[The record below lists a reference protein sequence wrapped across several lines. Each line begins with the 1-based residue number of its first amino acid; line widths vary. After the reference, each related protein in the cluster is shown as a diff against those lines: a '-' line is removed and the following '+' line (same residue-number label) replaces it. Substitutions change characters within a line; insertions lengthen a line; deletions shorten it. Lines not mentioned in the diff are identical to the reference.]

1 MIPPK
6 RSRLRER
13 GTHFCSRLAGLI
25 SELLN
30 WRDERASQ
38 LVEFAVALP
47 LLIVF
52 VVGIF
57 DFSNAFTLKQ
67 KLTNITR
74 DAARTAASEPTV
86 DLANPSAAFPVSVHD
101 AFYIIDNYL
110 KANNIDDC
118 GVVLKGAPIATLTW
132 QFQVASG
139 SNSACGITIT
149 INRGYYFVLQQP
161 TLAPTASCT
170 PGPTQ
175 GLTQV
180 VGTCVSIQYSYPW
193 RFGQVVGLIGGSSKI
208 LPQSISTVAVAGN
221 EF

>member
-1 MIPPK
+1 MIPPE
-6 RSRLRER
+6 RSRARER
-13 GTHFCSRLAGLI
+13 GTQFFSRPAGLL

-38 LVEFAVALP
+38 IVEFAVALP

-74 DAARTAASEPTV
+74 DAARTAAAEPTS
-86 DLANPSAAFPVSVHD
+86 DLGNGMPISVAD
-101 AFYIIDNYL
+101 AFYVIDNYL

-118 GVVLKGAPIATLTW
+118 GVTLRGTKPAGLTW
-132 QFQVASG
+132 QFQVAPG
-139 SNSACGITIT
+139 SNSSCGITIT
-149 INRGYYFVLQQP
+149 INRGYSFVLQQP
-161 TLAPTASCT
+161 TQAPTASCT

-180 VGTCVSIQYSYPW
+180 IGTCVSIQYSYPW
-193 RFGQVVGLIGGSSKI
+193 RFGQVVSLIGGSNKI
-208 LPQSISTVAVAGN
+208 LPQLISAVAVAGN